1 MNPELLTKALY
12 RIAIGF
18 GILCFDINL
27 GPINIL
33 PNWLGYWLIVKSLD
47 AIAEE
52 EPSAALLKSLGNLL
66 IVWFSATWV
75 MQILGMN
82 PRVSLVDWFA
92 YLVAVEQLY
101 FQFQLL
107 TNIAAIAAKHVPQ
120 FEQRILRLRTVMTL
134 VVTGYTLLSA
144 FVVSE
149 FVAAMVAIV
158 QIITAIWLFR
168 TLLHMEDAMSELF
181 GLKKESEL
189 TFAERIQMNTDPSE
203 E

>member
-1 MNPELLTKALY
+1 MNPESLTKALY

-47 AIAEE
+47 AVAEE
-52 EPSAALLKSLGNLL
+52 EPSAALLKPLGNLL
-66 IVWFSATWV
+66 IVWFSVTWV
-75 MQILGMN
+75 MKILGMN
-82 PRVSLVDWFA
+82 LRVTLVNWVA

-107 TNIAAIAAKHVPQ
+107 TNIAAIAKKYVPQ
-120 FEQRILRLRTVMTL
+120 FERRILRLRTVMTL

-149 FVAAMVAIV
+149 AVLIVVAVVQLVA
-158 QIITAIWLFR
+158 AIWLWR
-168 TLLHMEDAMSELF
+168 TLLHMEDAMSEVF
-181 GLKKESEL
+181 GLKSRDL
-189 TFAERIQMNTDPSE
+189 TFAERIQMNTETPED
-203 E
+203 

>member
-66 IVWFSATWV
+66 IGWFAVTWV
-75 MQILGMN
+75 MKILGMN
-82 PRVSLVDWFA
+82 LRASLVQWVA

-107 TNIAAIAAKHVPQ
+107 TNIAAIAAKYVPQ
-120 FEQRILRLRTVMTL
+120 FERRILELRTVMTL

-158 QIITAIWLFR
+158 QIVTAIWLFR

-189 TFAERIQMNTDPSE
+189 TFAERIQMNTETPED
-203 E
+203 